1 MFDLF
6 NVSSLLPPSLLSST
20 DIGIKTIDD
29 SISPKEINSLSNH
42 NKTNDLSSLY
52 YYPSFFI
59 VDPIYNTAGNYQNYV
74 INSLTSIL
82 DIKKQI
88 KDIKLTQN
96 NDTKYK
102 QNKNQKQ
109 KEKILVL
116 DIDETLLYA
125 DFQER
130 FKALGIYDCILNF
143 DKPLT
148 PEEENKLKLEQH
160 LLKKINQL
168 KNINLENKELEGKD
182 VIKEIKQ
189 MNSTQINDNVNVKLP
204 KVKVGVILRP
214 GVKEFLFRLSLNY
227 EISIYTASH
236 YNYAKAVAD
245 YLDPKHQIFNQ
256 IFSRNDCLNLDNQIY
271 IKNLDIFPSI
281 KKVILLDNSMYS
293 FMNHIS
299 NGILINSFFG
309 DKKDN
314 ELMNV
319 LKYLEE
325 RVLNAEDVRHVNAKF
340 FYFQEIMDEI
350 EEENYKKTE
359 EKNDENVEGGDNKK
373 DKENKE
379 NIKNQDENYCLKNVI
394 NNEKSNNLS
403 INGAKNNKI
412 DNELS

>member
-1 MFDLF
+1 M
-6 NVSSLLPPSLLSST
+6 
-20 DIGIKTIDD
+20 
-29 SISPKEINSLSNH
+29 
-42 NKTNDLSSLY
+42 
-52 YYPSFFI
+52 
-59 VDPIYNTAGNYQNYV
+59 
-74 INSLTSIL
+74 
-82 DIKKQI
+82 
-88 KDIKLTQN
+88 
-96 NDTKYK
+96 
-102 QNKNQKQ
+102 
-109 KEKILVL
+109 
-116 DIDETLLYA
+116 
-125 DFQER
+125 
-130 FKALGIYDCILNF
+130 
-143 DKPLT
+143 
-148 PEEENKLKLEQH
+148 
-160 LLKKINQL
+160 
-168 KNINLENKELEGKD
+168 
-182 VIKEIKQ
+182 
-189 MNSTQINDNVNVKLP
+189 
-204 KVKVGVILRP
+204 
-214 GVKEFLFRLSLNY
+214 
-227 EISIYTASH
+227 
-236 YNYAKAVAD
+236 AD

-379 NIKNQDENYCLKNVI
+379 NI
-394 NNEKSNNLS
+394 
-403 INGAKNNKI
+403 NKY
-412 DNELS
+412 S